1 MKKNIT
7 IVISRLNGISGGAE
21 RIYCELANMLA
32 RNGNSVTCFTYDKP
46 GGEPFYSLDDNVKR
60 ITAGNCK
67 RDFKTRLKSIVY
79 KFLPK
84 RFELRDRL
92 RWHGRNDHRIARLR
106 EHLQAEQPDIVIS
119 LLPPANTVTLLAAK
133 GLPLK
138 VIATNHN
145 VPEQDYTTE
154 RWGSGPYERKI
165 RLAAL
170 DHADAIHVLFPLF
183 KDWFPEHLK
192 ERIVAIPN
200 YIPDGFA
207 SSDRSELPRE
217 KIVLGVGR
225 LTDVKNYMT
234 LVQAWSLIGAERDG
248 WTLKICGEG
257 RERGDLEDFIQ
268 EKGLSSSITLAGAV
282 SDIKREYQ
290 KASIFCHPA
299 KFEGFGLSVVEA
311 LACGLP
317 VVAFED
323 TPGLKEYL
331 KDGENALLTQRHP
344 DQAEALALKLKSLM
358 VNSELRECLSQKAPA
373 SVQHFST
380 TTYEAR
386 WLKLIGNVTHSDC
399 PAESFGTAQ

>member
-92 RWHGRNDHRIARLR
+92 RWHGRNDHRIAPLR

-119 LLPPANTVTLLAAK
+119 LLPPANTITLLAAK
-133 GLPLK
+133 DLPLK
-138 VIATNHN
+138 VIATNHS
-145 VPEQDYTTE
+145 VPEQDYATE
-154 RWGSGPYERKI
+154 RWGRGMYARKL

-170 DHADAIHVLFPLF
+170 DRADAIHVLFPSF
-183 KDWFPEHLK
+183 KNWFPEHLRG
-192 ERIVAIPN
+192 RIVAIPN
-200 YIPDGFA
+200 HIPDDFA

-225 LTDVKNYMT
+225 LTDVKSYMT
-234 LVQAWSLIGAERDG
+234 LVQAWSLIEAERDG

-257 RERGDLEDFIQ
+257 GERGNLEDFIQ

-331 KDGENALLTQRHP
+331 KGGENALLAQRHP
-344 DQAEALALKLKSLM
+344 DQTEALALKLKSLM
-358 VNSELRECLSQKAPA
+358 VNSELRECLSQNAPA
-373 SVQHFST
+373 SVQQFST

-386 WLKLIGNVTHSDC
+386 WLKLIGDVTHSDC
-399 PAESFGTAQ
+399 PTESLGTAE

>member
-32 RNGNSVTCFTYDKP
+32 RNGNRVTCFTFDKT
-46 GGEPFYSLDDNVKR
+46 GGKPFYPLDDNVNR

-79 KFLPK
+79 KFLPR

-106 EHLQAEQPDIVIS
+106 GHLQAEQPDIVIS
-119 LLPPANTVTLLAAK
+119 LLPPANTVTLLATQD
-133 GLPLK
+133 LPLK
-138 VIATNHN
+138 VVATNHS
-145 VPEQDYTTE
+145 VPEKDYTTE
-154 RWGSGPYERKI
+154 RWGSGPYERKL

-170 DHADAIHVLFPLF
+170 DHADAIHVLFPSF
-183 KDWFPEHLK
+183 KNWFPEHLRD
-192 ERIVAIPN
+192 RIVAIPN

-207 SSDRSELPRE
+207 SSDQSELPRE
-217 KIVLGVGR
+217 KVVLSVGR
-225 LTDVKNYMT
+225 ITDVKNYMT
-234 LVQAWSLIGAERDG
+234 LVRAWSLIGAERDG
-248 WTLKICGEG
+248 WSLKICGAGPEKESL
-257 RERGDLEDFIQ
+257 ERLIQ
-268 EKGLSSSITLAGAV
+268 DKGLSSSISLAGAV
-282 SDIKREYQ
+282 SDIKSEYQ

-331 KDGENALLTQRHP
+331 KDSENALLAQRSP
-344 DQAEALALKLKSLM
+344 DQVEALALKLKSLM
-358 VNSELRECLSQKAPA
+358 VNSELRENLSENAPA

-386 WLKLIGNVTHSDC
+386 WLKLIGEV
-399 PAESFGTAQ
+399 